1 MRLIAIVLTILLF
14 SSIAHARD
22 FVIALTPN
30 QSPDHALK
38 QVQNS
43 LRFVTALEGSDRVTF
58 LDSSNLTTLAIFTV
72 PEGKNYTHLK
82 ARLTYN
88 KNAVSALF
96 RFAKLANGNTN
107 TVRLP
112 QLLRMVGE
120 RFSPSEP
127 LEVLVFGSPFYDDP
141 KDADYSM
148 AGGLVPSDAHILA
161 SRKDTP
167 YGTKENKD
175 TLSNIRLHLIFES
188 EDVFRSDQHRYFIKR
203 FWALYLKTQG
213 GAVSTFTADHS
224 AAFQRM
230 RDGATTPTFP
240 YKLDDSS
247 KLEMIRLRFTKPE
260 TSIYERPI
268 STKPLPQQNIKK
280 AHSVQLGLI
289 WDCAKCDLDLL
300 ARSNA
305 GAAIIYFGNNET
317 PEGIHIKD
325 FLTSPE
331 QTNGY
336 ETIEFKVPIDLRRL
350 QVVVNFYGGITI
362 KPIRGELRLSVDG
375 QTYSAPFT
383 ITAKLGNAG
392 SDLNSVFQTG
402 NNTKYS
408 FFIHPLR
415 VIQGA

>member
-1 MRLIAIVLTILLF
+1 MRLIVILLIFLFF
-14 SSIAHARD
+14 SSYAQARD

-30 QSPDHALK
+30 QSPDSALK
-38 QVQNS
+38 QVQNT
-43 LRFVTALEGSDRVTF
+43 LRFVTALEARDRITF
-58 LDSSNLTTLAIFTV
+58 LDSSNITTIATFKV
-72 PEGKNYTHLK
+72 PEGKNYDHFK
-82 ARLTYN
+82 ARLAYN
-88 KNAVSALF
+88 KSAVSALF
-96 RFAKLANGNTN
+96 RFAKAANGNTN

-112 QLLRMVGE
+112 QLLRMIGE
-120 RFSPSEP
+120 RFNPSEP

-148 AGGLVPSDAHILA
+148 AGGLVPSDAHILS

-167 YGTKENKD
+167 YGTKENKG

-203 FWALYLKTQG
+203 FWALYLKAQG

-230 RDGATTPTFP
+230 RDGAMPPTFP
-240 YKLDDSS
+240 YELDESS

-268 STKPLPQQNIKK
+268 STEPLPQQNIKK
-280 AHSVQLGLI
+280 AHHVELGLS

-305 GAAIIYFGNNET
+305 GAPIIYFGNNET

-336 ETIEFKVPIDLRRL
+336 ETIEFKKPIDLRRL
-350 QVVVNFYGGITI
+350 QIVVNFYGGITI
-362 KPIRGELRLSVDG
+362 KPINGELRLSVDG
-375 QTYSAPFT
+375 QTYSSSFT
-383 ITAKLGNAG
+383 ITAKLGNEG
-392 SDLNSVFQTG
+392 RDLNSVFQTG
-402 NNTKYS
+402 NNTKHC